1 MKFGTT
7 AIILIGAGLV
17 TACAKPVVINPSW
30 LHQPGPEAL
39 GEAYPVFA
47 AMAGFS
53 GQVTLQCV
61 VEPDG
66 HLSLCQAKKVLP
78 EGLGFDRAALSLA
91 AQYLATP
98 QIIDGEARK
107 ASVAFVHRF
116 HMGEDEPAAPWTGPE
131 LSAEHLAAGRRLAE
145 VLTAFLEHEQGLDS
159 VNLGVDP
166 DREQKVRAIVVQVM
180 NEFREENLQQFSLAL
195 ARTFTIPELER
206 MLAREPGLEH
216 LFARLENAP
225 VDDVAL
231 ALHHRQEARLQ
242 ALYCASYDCRT
253 PPSSPRE

>member
-107 ASVAFVHRF
+107 ASVASFIAFIWGRMNPPRRGQDPSF
-116 HMGEDEPAAPWTGPE
+116 PPSIWPPAAVWPKCSPPFSNTNRGWTPWIWASIQIGN
-131 LSAEHLAAGRRLAE
+131 RRCE
-145 VLTAFLEHEQGLDS
+145 
-159 VNLGVDP
+159 
-166 DREQKVRAIVVQVM
+166 
-180 NEFREENLQQFSLAL
+180 
-195 ARTFTIPELER
+195 
-206 MLAREPGLEH
+206 
-216 LFARLENAP
+216 
-225 VDDVAL
+225 
-231 ALHHRQEARLQ
+231 
-242 ALYCASYDCRT
+242 
-253 PPSSPRE
+253 PSSSRS